1 MGWVLNLP
9 KYGWKRLIKPTP
21 RAETK
26 CCLVVSQIA
35 PRFKRSRPSRHCT
48 GKLCCFQPVTAVFFH
63 NKLPLP
69 LIITHLSAC
78 FHSLHFTITAS
89 WGSRCP
95 VSQTF
100 SAPGPLRLE
109 IPILAS
115 GAINHL
121 PQKTSPKLSQSLT
134 KCEC

>member
-26 CCLVVSQIA
+26 CCLVVS
-35 PRFKRSRPSRHCT
+35 HH
-48 GKLCCFQPVTAVFFH
+48 GLNGLGTALVSCAAFNQLQLFYFH

-78 FHSLHFTITAS
+78 FHSLHFTIPATPVS

-100 SAPGPLRLE
+100 SAPGPLWLE

-121 PQKTSPKLSQSLT
+121 TQKTSPKLSQSLT
-134 KCEC
+134 KWEC